1 MKTFTIITESSMWS
15 TKQLIKKVEATLA
28 QKSAEGFEVVSV
40 TFSYSVWG
48 IPTAYITLAK

>member
-1 MKTFTIITESSMWS
+1 MWS